1 MDNKVLDQMMMALMG
16 ASPTDDQRM
25 ANLDDQPV
33 VQILPDANV
42 VKIGGQSFIDRGR
55 CVAMGRNLVG
65 VFSCQRFD
73 GFDDIGNQRRK
84 RER

>member
-55 CVAMGRNLVG
+55 PRYSLSSMR
-65 VFSCQRFD
+65 
-73 GFDDIGNQRRK
+73 
-84 RER
+84 